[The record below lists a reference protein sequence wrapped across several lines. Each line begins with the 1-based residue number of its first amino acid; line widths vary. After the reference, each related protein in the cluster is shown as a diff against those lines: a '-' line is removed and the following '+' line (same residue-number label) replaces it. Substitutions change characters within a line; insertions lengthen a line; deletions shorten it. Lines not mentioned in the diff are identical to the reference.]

1 MNYQYHHTH
10 PIQVRFNDID
20 MLGHTTNSVYMQY
33 FDLGRLHYFIDVL
46 NERMDWQGEGLILVS
61 ININYL
67 AQTKLYNELEVRTK
81 VTKLG
86 NKSLVMHQQIYN
98 KTTDE
103 VAAEGKSTM
112 VGYSISNEQS
122 IPVPTRWRELFA
134 NYEKDIDL

>member
-1 MNYQYHHTH
+1 MSYQYHHNH

-33 FDLGRLHYFIDVL
+33 FDLGRLHYFTDVL
-46 NERMDWQGEGLILVS
+46 KERMDWHYEGLILVS

-86 NKSLVMHQQIYN
+86 NKSLEMHQQIYN
-98 KTTDE
+98 KTTGE
-103 VAAEGKSTM
+103 VAAEGKSVM
-112 VGYSISNEQS
+112 VGYSSSKEQS
-122 IPVPTRWRELFA
+122 IAVPTRWREAFA
-134 NYEKDIDL
+134 NFENDIDL